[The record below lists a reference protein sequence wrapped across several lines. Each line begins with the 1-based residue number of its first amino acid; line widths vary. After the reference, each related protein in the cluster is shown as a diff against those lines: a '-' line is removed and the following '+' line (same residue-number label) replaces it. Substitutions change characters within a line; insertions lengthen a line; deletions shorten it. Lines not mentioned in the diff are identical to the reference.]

1 LVYFIDSNIL
11 IVNSRE
17 QIMEANRQGRE
28 DRTRVTFS
36 PDVIMHVLRLQRRQT
51 LAYTERRHDR
61 ADIVSDDEEAE
72 EYLLGL
78 LDGDISSEEDSSGNS
93 RDCNIS

>member
-1 LVYFIDSNIL
+1 M
-11 IVNSRE
+11 VNSHE
-17 QIMEANRQGRE
+17 QIIEANRQGRE
-28 DRTRVTFS
+28 DRTRVTLS

-51 LAYTERRHDR
+51 LAYVERRHDR
-61 ADIVSDDEEAE
+61 ADIVSDDEDE
-72 EYLLGL
+72 EVYLLGL